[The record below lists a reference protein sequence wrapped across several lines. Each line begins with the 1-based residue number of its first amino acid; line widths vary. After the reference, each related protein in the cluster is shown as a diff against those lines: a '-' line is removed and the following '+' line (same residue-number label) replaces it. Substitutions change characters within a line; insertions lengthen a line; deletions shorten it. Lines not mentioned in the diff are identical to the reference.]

1 MAGFG
6 AEQRGVGG
14 GGARSSWQTRRTLKV
29 VVLVGIALVLMASSN
44 SVGAPKYSDWSAP
57 TNLGPIVNSAS
68 IDAGPAI
75 SKDGLSLYFHS
86 TRPGGFGLNDIWVSQ
101 RASEDDPWGPPVNVG
116 PAINTEFTDAV
127 PGFSRDGHWM
137 FFNRLG
143 GPGSFG
149 GFDVWASYR
158 EHVHDDFAWET
169 AVNLGPEINT
179 EFLDAGPGY
188 FENDDVGVPLLFF
201 GSTRPGGLGGYDI
214 YVSAQLPDGSWGTP
228 ASVTELNSPAPDQ
241 RPSIRSDGLELFFH
255 SGRPGGFGGSD
266 VWVSTRESTSD
277 PWTTPVN
284 LGAGVNSPQVEQ
296 QAYIASDR
304 QTLYFASDRPGGLG
318 DFDLYVTTRMRQGG
332 T

>member
-1 MAGFG
+1 M
-6 AEQRGVGG
+6 
-14 GGARSSWQTRRTLKV
+14 K
-29 VVLVGIALVLMASSN
+29 ALVLMCVVVAVFVVSN
-44 SVGAPKYSDWSAP
+44 PVAAAPKYSEWSTP
-57 TNLGPIVNSAS
+57 TSLGSIVNSPS
-68 IDAGPAI
+68 IDAGPAS

-101 RASEDDPWGPPVNVG
+101 RASEDDSWGPPMNLG
-116 PAINTEFTDAV
+116 PAINTEFTEAV

-137 FFNRLG
+137 FFNRLE
-143 GPGSFG
+143 GPGSYG

-158 EHVHDDFAWET
+158 QHVHDSFGWEA

-179 EFLDAGPGY
+179 AFLDAGPSY
-188 FENDDVGVPLLFF
+188 FENDELGVPLLYF

-255 SGRPGGFGGSD
+255 SSRPGGFGGTD
-266 VWVSTRESTSD
+266 VWVSTRNSASD

-284 LGAGVNSPQVEQ
+284 LGAGVNSPQDEQ

-304 QTLYFASDRPGGLG
+304 QTLFLASNRPGGLG
-318 DFDLYVTTRMRQGG
+318 GFDVYVTTRMRA
-332 T
+332 

>member
-1 MAGFG
+1 VTG
-6 AEQRGVGG
+6 
-14 GGARSSWQTRRTLKV
+14 KV
-29 VVLVGIALVLMASSN
+29 ALLVGITAALMASSN
-44 SVGAPKYSDWSAP
+44 SVGAPMYSEWSAP

-75 SKDGLSLYFHS
+75 SKDGLSLFFHS

-127 PGFSRDGHWM
+127 PAFSRDGHWM

-158 EHVHDDFAWET
+158 EHVHDDFAWGT

-179 EFLDAGPGY
+179 AFLDAGPGY
-188 FENDDVGVPLLFF
+188 FANDDLGVPLLYF

-228 ASVTELNSPAPDQ
+228 ASVAELNSPAGDQ

-255 SGRPGGFGGSD
+255 SNRPGSFGQLD
-266 VWVSTRESTSD
+266 VWVSTRDSTSD

-284 LGAGVNSPQVEQ
+284 LGAVVNSPVLDQ
-296 QAYIASDR
+296 QAYISSDR
-304 QTLYFASDRPGGLG
+304 QALFFGSDRPGGMG
-318 DFDLYVTTRMRQGG
+318 DLDLYMTTRARA
-332 T
+332 